1 MCGGAAW
8 ADEPWEPAEAM
19 LYALDPSSQPMR
31 READALGFLPG
42 VPLS

>member
-1 MCGGAAW
+1 MCGGTAW
-8 ADEPWEPAEAM
+8 GEEAWRPTEA
-19 LYALDPSSQPMR
+19 LVHDLDPALQAMQ